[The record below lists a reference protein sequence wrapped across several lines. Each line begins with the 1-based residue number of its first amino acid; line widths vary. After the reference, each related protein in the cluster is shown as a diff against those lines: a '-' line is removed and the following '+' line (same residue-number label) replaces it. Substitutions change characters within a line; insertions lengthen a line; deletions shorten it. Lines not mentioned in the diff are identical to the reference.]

1 MKPER
6 NCMTGLPGGNFD
18 HFRPKSKGGDDSPG
32 NLIYCCNQYKLDPL
46 LKSCIPQTI
55 TLLDKI
61 MKKIINILLE
71 KYLSLSLRN
80 KFIIPTVTVMF
91 IVFLNFAIY
100 LINDQREKSEARL
113 KVKADR
119 IVYLLTYT
127 NASNIWEMDK
137 DALFAN
143 CSSFFKDEEVVSIKI
158 KDKLYGIVLINLSK
172 KIKGTDD
179 IIKKADITRNEQK
192 IAELEVVFT
201 NYYIEE
207 NLSDIR
213 HRITFLSLAMFFLI
227 IVLISAVSSIA
238 LLPMDG
244 LMDGVKHLTEGN
256 LEFQIKT
263 QSRGE
268 LGKLGISFNKM
279 ADELR
284 VHRKELEQLVEK
296 RTKELHEANK
306 QLSKAMSELWG
317 EMELAKKIQT
327 VLLPEK
333 PELLGYDIA
342 ASVEAA
348 DEVGGD
354 YFDVISVNGYDWL
367 IIGDVSGHGVSAG
380 LVMMM
385 VQTAIHTVLLENPSV
400 PASHLL
406 SVINRTIYENI
417 ERLGESKHMSIIVLA
432 GGKEGIFYFAGSH
445 EDILIRRADTGK
457 VDEIK
462 TSGMWIGLE
471 PDITKWLSVDTL
483 ILEHGDCMVLY
494 TDGITESI
502 DEDGFLYG
510 SERLIN
516 LIEKNGDKP
525 ASAIHQCIIDSL
537 EPYQK
542 PDDVTI
548 LIVKRKEP

>member
-1 MKPER
+1 MR
-6 NCMTGLPGGNFD
+6 TADNYSFG
-18 HFRPKSKGGDDSPG
+18 
-32 NLIYCCNQYKLDPL
+32 Q
-46 LKSCIPQTI
+46 
-55 TLLDKI
+55 I
-61 MKKIINILLE
+61 MKKIINVLSK

-91 IVFLNFAIY
+91 IAFLSFAIY
-100 LINDQREKSEARL
+100 LINDQREKSEVRL
-113 KVKADR
+113 KVKADT
-119 IVYLLTYT
+119 ITYLLTYT
-127 NASNIWEMDK
+127 NASSIWEMDK

-143 CSSFFKDEEVVSIKI
+143 CNSFFKDEELVSIKI

-172 KIKGTDD
+172 EIRGTDD
-179 IIKKADITRNEQK
+179 IIKKADITKDDQT

-201 NYYIEE
+201 NYHIEE
-207 NLSDIR
+207 NLAHIR
-213 HRITFLSLAMFFLI
+213 YRIIFLSLAMFFSI
-227 IVLISAVSSIA
+227 IVLISAVSYIA
-238 LLPMDG
+238 LLPMKG
-244 LMDGVKHLTEGN
+244 LMAGVKHLTERD
-256 LEFQIKT
+256 LKFQIII
-263 QSRGE
+263 QSQGE

-284 VHRKELEQLVEK
+284 LHREELEQLVEK
-296 RTKELHEANK
+296 RTKELHEANE

-333 PELLGYDIA
+333 PELSGYDIA

-354 YFDVISVNGYDWL
+354 YYDVISVNGYDWL
-367 IIGDVSGHGVSAG
+367 VIGDVSGHGVPAG

-417 ERLGESKHMSIIVLA
+417 EKMGESKHMSIIVLA
-432 GGKEGIFYFAGSH
+432 GGKEGIFYFAGFH

-457 VDEIK
+457 VDEIE
-462 TSGMWIGLE
+462 TNGMWIGLE

-502 DEDGFLYG
+502 DEDGYLYG
-510 SERLIN
+510 SKRLIKI
-516 LIEKNGDKP
+516 IEKNGDKT
-525 ASAIHQCIIDSL
+525 ASAIHKCIIDSL
-537 EPYQK
+537 ELYRK
-542 PDDVTI
+542 PDDVTL
-548 LIVKRKEP
+548 LIVKRKES